1 MLTRFETTI
10 LLDSGSTL
18 RFSLTSEEIHAVKF
32 LVFCNVEIAELQK
45 GGNINNYLLEKSRVV
60 KQTDGERNFH
70 IFYQLVVGAP
80 PEVLTSLQL

>member
-1 MLTRFETTI
+1 MRFVEKRKGGVFGECF
-10 LLDSGSTL
+10 L
-18 RFSLTSEEIHAVKF
+18 KF
-32 LVFCNVEIAELQK
+32 HSK
-45 GGNINNYLLEKSRVV
+45 TGGNINNYLLEKSRVV